1 LGECLNTKPIGD
13 LWPEMGKRHH
23 ISTFNFLKFAYAF
36 DNASLCTKDEKPLL
50 RKELAASIEVK
61 S

>member
-1 LGECLNTKPIGD
+1 
-13 LWPEMGKRHH
+13 MGKTHP
-23 ISTFNFLKFAYAF
+23 ISMFNFLNFAYAF